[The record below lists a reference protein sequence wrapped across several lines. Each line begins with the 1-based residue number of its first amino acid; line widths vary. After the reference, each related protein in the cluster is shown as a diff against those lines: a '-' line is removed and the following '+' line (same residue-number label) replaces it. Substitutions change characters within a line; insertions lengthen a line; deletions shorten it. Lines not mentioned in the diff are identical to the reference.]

1 MWENTNLN
9 LITVWILVDSADK
22 LIIYRLLMKFI
33 LFLSALDIL
42 IFNYLCH
49 CGQKLQP
56 TGEKFQRQEL
66 SHKDK
71 E

>member
-1 MWENTNLN
+1 
-9 LITVWILVDSADK
+9 
-22 LIIYRLLMKFI
+22 MKFI